1 MRLTTKKFRMLLSAL
16 LCLLLLFSLSA
27 CTGSTKPLE
36 IADGTCTIPGENL
49 QFTIP
54 ENSFAFSAASSV
66 FSEEWTLA
74 GVTDPTSRV
83 KEYEK
88 MGTLA
93 NIISVGGNNN
103 VFITKKQSSMTSEIF
118 NMTESGDEAVA
129 AVKAD
134 LEGMN
139 ETEGFSASVDETE
152 INGLRYVTANVQ
164 YTPEEGQGDFMDEFC
179 YVTII
184 NGTSYTF
191 DVYSTGDELTQEE
204 RDYLTALVNSASF
217 TQILPSEVEPLST
230 KELLIALLP
239 IVLLIA
245 LIVFLIVYSVRR
257 KKKIVREKN

>member
-134 LEGMN
+134 HPNQDSGIFHN
-139 ETEGFSASVDETE
+139 IGFH
-152 INGLRYVTANVQ
+152 GLPAALFFQHFRNIAV
-164 YTPEEGQGDFMDEFC
+164 GIQG
-179 YVTII
+179 
-184 NGTSYTF
+184 
-191 DVYSTGDELTQEE
+191 L
-204 RDYLTALVNSASF
+204 LVF
-217 TQILPSEVEPLST
+217 H
-230 KELLIALLP
+230 
-239 IVLLIA
+239 
-245 LIVFLIVYSVRR
+245 
-257 KKKIVREKN
+257 